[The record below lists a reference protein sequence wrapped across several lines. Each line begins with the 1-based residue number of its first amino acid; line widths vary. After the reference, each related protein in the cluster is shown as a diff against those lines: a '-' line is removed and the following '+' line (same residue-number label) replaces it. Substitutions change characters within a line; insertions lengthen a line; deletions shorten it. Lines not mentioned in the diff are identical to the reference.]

1 MGTIELRLPKL
12 RQANCFPVLL
22 ERRRQAERG
31 VMAVVQEAYVQ
42 GVSTR
47 KVDSLDRAVGLDGIG
62 KIDGA
67 WTLGFYPA

>member
-1 MGTIELRLPKL
+1 
-12 RQANCFPVLL
+12 
-22 ERRRQAERG
+22 
-31 VMAVVQEAYVQ
+31 MAVVQEAYVQ